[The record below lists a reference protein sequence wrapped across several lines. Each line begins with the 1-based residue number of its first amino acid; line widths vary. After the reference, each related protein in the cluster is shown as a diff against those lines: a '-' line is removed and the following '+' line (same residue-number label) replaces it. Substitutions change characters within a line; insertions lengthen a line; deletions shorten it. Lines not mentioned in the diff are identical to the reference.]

1 MEFYDIVDQSDY
13 QITVTKPEKVEDLS
27 DMFITEEELQDMI
40 GYNFHIHGH
49 EPRKIVLKK
58 SVENEVQKWIDK
70 LEASGKKTFLI
81 KDQEL
86 LDILKTGYLCDY
98 AGTDKYCRHGD
109 RICFARRYKRV
120 KKKPTKGDVRD
131 FWCHYFPSAFRDKY
145 GCYPP
150 HIPTYDRSVALFKAF
165 KNIVGWRRIRSL
177 VTDHNAKFIRQIWDN
192 PQEYM

>member
-27 DMFITEEELQDMI
+27 DMFITEEELRDMI
-40 GYNFHIHGH
+40 GYNFSIYGH

-58 SVENEVQKWIDK
+58 FVENEVQKWIDK
-70 LEASGKKTFLI
+70 LEASGKRTLLI
-81 KDQEL
+81 EDQEL
-86 LDILKTGYLCDY
+86 LDVLKDGWLCDY
-98 AGTDKYCRHGD
+98 AGTDKYGRHGD

-120 KKKPTKGDVRD
+120 KKKPTKSDVRD

-150 HIPTYDRSVALFKAF
+150 HTPTYNRSVALFKAF
-165 KNIVGWRRIRSL
+165 KAIVGWRRIRSL